1 MDVAIYPETEFK
13 PTPVYTRESSCQL
26 TNTLIILNTLTK
38 IYQPSSVKFTALG
51 LLQQAFL

>member
-26 TNTLIILNTLTK
+26 TNTLLRLLTK